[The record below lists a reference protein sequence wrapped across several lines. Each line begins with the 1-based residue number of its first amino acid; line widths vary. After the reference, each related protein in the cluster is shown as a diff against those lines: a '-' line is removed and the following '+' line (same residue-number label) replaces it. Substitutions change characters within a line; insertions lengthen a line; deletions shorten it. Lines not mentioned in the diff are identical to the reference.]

1 MKKIF
6 CLISALCFCIP
17 SIYAVVAKPG
27 FIDVRQPDG
36 TMITIRMEGGPRG
49 HNIYNSDDEMMR
61 IDERG
66 YYVVADEDFKRNL
79 TQKRNARLNAKR
91 NANGLRSNPFPSTGE
106 QKGLVVLVEF
116 QDVRFTLQNPQEYY
130 EDMLNGVDF
139 TDYFST
145 GSARQYF
152 LENSNDKFDI
162 TFDIVGPITL
172 DKPAAYYGENDYWGE
187 DIRAYSMIV
196 DACDILY
203 KEKLVD
209 FADYDKNND
218 GQIDNVYVFYAG
230 YGEADGGGPNTVWP
244 HSWDM
249 TEAGVNKYYDNLKLN
264 HYACSNE
271 LQYYSED
278 KLLPDGIGTFCH
290 EFCHVM
296 GLPDFYSTIGGGAF
310 TPENWTL
317 LDSGS
322 YNNMSRT
329 PPYLSAFE
337 RYAFGWL
344 TPKVFTSTGRVCLPP
359 VGDSNEAYIINT
371 EKQNEYFILENRQQK
386 GWDKYLPHHGML
398 VWHIDF
404 NQRVWDNN
412 TVNVNPRH
420 QYIDLVEADGIPS
433 NWTRDG
439 DAFPGLYEKTELS
452 STTTPALVSWAGKPI
467 DIKIRNIEE
476 DVDGNINFTVG
487 DDDQTTGLEY
497 LNCQEDNRARYY
509 NLHGVEVL
517 NPVKG
522 QLLIEKKGNSVRKI
536 IF

>member
-1 MKKIF
+1 MKHIF
-6 CLISALCFCIP
+6 CLISSLCLSIP
-17 SIYAVVAKPG
+17 GIYAVVAKPG

-36 TMITIRMEGGPRG
+36 TMITIRMDGGPRG
-49 HNIYNSDDEMMR
+49 HNIYNTDDQIMR
-61 IDERG
+61 IDEKG
-66 YYVVADEDFKRNL
+66 FYVVADEDFKRNV
-79 TQKRNARLNAKR
+79 TQKRNSRLDAKR
-91 NANGLRSNPFPSTGE
+91 NANGLMSDPFPSTGQ
-106 QKGLVVLVEF
+106 QKALVILVEF
-116 QDVRFTLQNPQEYY
+116 PDVQFTLENPKEYY
-130 EDMLNGVDF
+130 EGMLNGEDF
-139 TDYFST
+139 REYLST

-152 LENSNDKFDI
+152 LENSGRKFDI
-162 TFDIVGPITL
+162 TFDIIGPITL
-172 DKPAAYYGENDYWGE
+172 EKSAAYYGENDYWGE
-187 DIRAYSMIV
+187 DRRPYEMIV

-203 KEKLVD
+203 ENGMVN

-230 YGEADGGGPNTVWP
+230 YGEADGGGPDTIWP

-249 TEAGVNKYYDNLKLN
+249 TDAGVNKTYDGFKLN

-271 LQYYSED
+271 LQYHSEN
-278 KLLPDGIGTFCH
+278 KMMPDGIGTFCH
-290 EFCHVM
+290 EFCHVL

-329 PPYLSAFE
+329 PPFLSAYE
-337 RYAFGWL
+337 RYVFGWL
-344 TPKVFTSTGRVCLPP
+344 DP
-359 VGDSNEAYIINT
+359 VDINTTDFVRLQPIGDCNEAYIIRT
-371 EKQNEYFILENRQQK
+371 ENKNEYFILENRQQK
-386 GWDKYLPHHGML
+386 DWDRYIPHHGML

-420 QYIDLVEADGIPS
+420 QYVDLVEADGIPS

-452 STTTPALVSWAGKPI
+452 ASTTPALISWSGKPI
-467 DIKIRNIEE
+467 DVTIRNIHE
-476 DVDGNINFTVG
+476 DENGNINFIVG
-487 DDDQTTGLEY
+487 DDDIPTGVDIV
-497 LNCQEDNRARYY
+497 NCQEENLPRYF
-509 NLHGVEVL
+509 NLEGIEIL
-517 NPVKG
+517 NPASG
-522 QLLIEKKGNSVRKI
+522 QILIEKKGTSVRKV